1 MFGLVMVNAKELTE
15 EEQARYMAHYCGLCR
30 KIGKTCGQGCRMA
43 LRYDLAFLSLLLI
56 SLYEPEEQTD
66 KISCALHPIRGRQAA
81 DSEIMTYAA
90 LMNVALAYDSCL
102 DHWKDD
108 KSLPG
113 LAKAKVL
120 GRRLPQIREAYPRQ
134 CEAVTR
140 CIREL
145 SALEDAGCKNPDDP
159 ANCFGEL
166 MAELF
171 VYREDLWQRDLRAL
185 GLALGRFIYLADAA
199 ADYRRDKMRGNYN
212 PWLAC
217 GVEDVQSWE
226 RILVLEMDA
235 CAKSYERLPLVQDK
249 SLMDKIL
256 YSGIWMAYRKKMGK
270 KREDTDE

>member
-1 MFGLVMVNAKELTE
+1 MFGLVMANPKELTE

-30 KIGKTCGQGCRMA
+30 EIGKTCGQGCRMA
-43 LRYDLAFLSLLLI
+43 LRYDLAFLSLLLT
-56 SLYEPEEQTD
+56 SLYEPEERTEA
-66 KISCALHPIRGRQAA
+66 ISCALHPIQGRAA
-81 DSEIMTYAA
+81 ACSEIMTYAA
-90 LMNVALAYDSCL
+90 QMNVALAYDSCR

-113 LAKAKVL
+113 LAQSKIL
-120 GRRLPQIREAYPRQ
+120 GRRLPQIQERYPRQ
-134 CEAVTR
+134 CEAITR

-145 SALEDAGCKNPDDP
+145 SALEDGGCKNPDDP

-171 VYREDLWQRDLRAL
+171 VYREDIWQRDLRAM
-185 GLALGRFIYLADAA
+185 GSALGRFIYLADAA

-212 PWLAC
+212 PWLAS
-217 GVEDVQSWE
+217 GIEDAQSWE
-226 RILVLEMDA
+226 RLLVLEMNA

-256 YSGIWMAYRKKMGK
+256 YSGIWMSYRKKMGK